1 MTSEFDTSEKRTY
14 RAVISLLAACT
25 VIVSGCAEGGAPPP
39 PSEPDTAAEEEVEGV
54 LVAIDVDEYV
64 IFMARVVP
72 AGTVTLKLTNLG
84 FEEHNLLFV
93 AIESDSTVWETDG
106 RLGPAERRSVTLD
119 LEPGAYRAVC
129 NFSGHEM
136 RGMFTEFSVE
146 EATPVESGTD
156 R

>member
-14 RAVISLLAACT
+14 PAVISLLAACT
-25 VIVSGCAEGGAPPP
+25 LIVSGCAEGGAPPP
-39 PSEPDTAAEEEVEGV
+39 SEPDTAAEVVVEGV
-54 LVAIDVDEYV
+54 VVAIDVDEYV
-64 IFMARVVP
+64 IFMDRVVP

-146 EATPVESGTD
+146 EAPPVESGTN